1 MAGFQKLLLHTL
13 ISYLI
18 HLVQGD
24 EHLVHGLLRKTAVQG
39 HATQDT
45 SVVDTDRKTVV
56 RADSSKGSGGSQNQ
70 LNFSQAGGIS
80 QDINVTLYK
89 LAETALLGTVCTP
102 HTAHLK
108 GLEGAWQIGCVIG
121 VIAGKGEGEV
131 IAQAAVHQVILFL

>member
-39 HATQDT
+39 HATQDA

-89 LAETALLGTVCTP
+89 LAETALLGTVRTP
-102 HTAHLK
+102 HAAHLK
-108 GLEGAWQIGCVIG
+108 SLERTRELCSVIG
-121 VIAGKGEGEV
+121 IITGQRKGEV